1 MNDAPPLESSVPET
15 RERILR
21 AAMDLFRKHGFNN
34 TSLARILKAAN
45 ITKGGFYF
53 HFKSKEELGFAVLE
67 RTKNFW
73 MVNVIAA
80 LEHEPDT
87 RTRIRKMVELMTQ
100 MHRGDIFH
108 GCGLLAVLTA
118 EMLDADTEM
127 GERIKEIFYE
137 WKKSL
142 IAILERG
149 KKEGLFRKDISAEAV
164 ALILIGCCQGT
175 TMMGHLD
182 PKRVDYE
189 HLLQYLER
197 WMLEGV
203 V

>member
-1 MNDAPPLESSVPET
+1 MTEVPPVESSVPEA

-21 AAMDLFRKHGFNN
+21 AAMELFRIHGFNN
-34 TSLARILKAAN
+34 TSLALILKSAE

-67 RTKNFW
+67 RTKSFW

-80 LEHEPDT
+80 LEGEPDT
-87 RTRIRKMVELMTQ
+87 RTQIRKMVELMTQ

-118 EMLDADTEM
+118 EVMETGSEL
-127 GERIKEIFYE
+127 GERIKDIFHE
-137 WKKSL
+137 WEKSI
-142 IAILERG
+142 IAILQRG
-149 KKEGLFRKDISAEAV
+149 KAEGLFRQNIDVKAV

-182 PKRVDYE
+182 PERVDYD
-189 HLLQYLER
+189 HLLHYLER

-203 V
+203 A

>member
-1 MNDAPPLESSVPET
+1 MNEAPPVEPPVPEA

-21 AAMDLFRKHGFNN
+21 AAMELFRKHGFNN
-34 TSLARILKAAN
+34 TSLALILKAAE

-67 RTKNFW
+67 RTKSFW

-80 LEHEPDT
+80 LEDEPDT
-87 RTRIRKMVELMTQ
+87 RTQIRKMVELMTQ

-118 EMLDADTEM
+118 EMMETGSDL
-127 GERIKEIFYE
+127 GEKIKDIFQE
-137 WKKSL
+137 WEKSI

-149 KKEGLFRKDISAEAV
+149 KAEGLFRQGIDVRAV
-164 ALILIGCCQGT
+164 ALILVGCCQGT

-182 PKRVDYE
+182 PERVDYD

-203 V
+203 A

>member
-1 MNDAPPLESSVPET
+1 MNEVPPLESLVPET

-21 AAMDLFRKHGFNN
+21 ASMDLFRKHGFHN

-73 MVNVIAA
+73 MVNIIAA
-80 LEHEPDT
+80 LEDEPDT
-87 RTRIRKMVELMTQ
+87 RTQIRKMVELMTQ

-118 EMLDADTEM
+118 EMLETGSEM

-142 IAILERG
+142 IAILQRG
-149 KKEGLFRKDISAEAV
+149 KDEGLFRQDIDVEAV

-182 PKRVDYE
+182 PNRVDHA
-189 HLLQYLER
+189 HLLHYLER

-203 V
+203 A